1 MRAMDVMTTNV
12 ITVSPDTSV
21 QEVAKILSERSIS
34 GVPVV
39 DAQNRLVGIVSEG
52 DLLHRVEMGTDRR
65 PDRRTGRR
73 RSWWLDTVGSDEELA
88 RAYVKSHGRTARDV
102 MTSEVT
108 SVSETTELADIANLL
123 ETKRIKRVP
132 VVRDG
137 KLVGI
142 VSRANLVRA
151 LAAAGSRLS
160 ADTATDDRTIRQ
172 KLLAELQ
179 GQEWVHAW
187 AADIIVRD
195 GVVHIWVSDDRPEE
209 EQRALRVAAENVPG
223 VRGVEE
229 HIVPAPMI
237 PPGILA
243 AARNPG
249 LTAAPNGKRRGIKN
263 KAAALASISAMVA
276 RRAYAR
282 QPFNVDMPSLAPAYA
297 RLPVTQRSPRQR
309 RCRFPRRQFHP
320 RPGCD
325 GMCFASLRRRRQ
337 WGFAND
343 LVADRRPGWS
353 DILFAGTRPT
363 LGPYRK
369 GETQV
374 RSQRIRSWGGG
385 IRPGRL
391 EDVCCG
397 KNCSASPAHFS

>member
-1 MRAMDVMTTNV
+1 MDVMTTNV

-21 QEVAKILSERSIS
+21 QEVAKILSERNIS

-52 DLLHRVEMGTDRR
+52 DLLHRVETGT
-65 PDRRTGRR
+65 DRRTGRR

-88 RAYVKSHGRTARDV
+88 RAYVKSHGRTTKEV

-108 SVSETTELADIANLL
+108 SVGETTELADIANLL
-123 ETKRIKRVP
+123 ETRRIKRVP

-209 EQRALRVAAENVPG
+209 ERQALRVAAENVPG

-237 PPGILA
+237 PPA
-243 AARNPG
+243 
-249 LTAAPNGKRRGIKN
+249 
-263 KAAALASISAMVA
+263 
-276 RRAYAR
+276 
-282 QPFNVDMPSLAPAYA
+282 F
-297 RLPVTQRSPRQR
+297 
-309 RCRFPRRQFHP
+309 
-320 RPGCD
+320 
-325 GMCFASLRRRRQ
+325 
-337 WGFAND
+337 
-343 LVADRRPGWS
+343 
-353 DILFAGTRPT
+353 
-363 LGPYRK
+363 
-369 GETQV
+369 
-374 RSQRIRSWGGG
+374 
-385 IRPGRL
+385 
-391 EDVCCG
+391 
-397 KNCSASPAHFS
+397 